1 MQVDDITHERE
12 QIARCRSLWAAKVMM
27 MIRAAA
33 GSGIQ
38 HDEQAAPRRAR
49 DWFERRGRDY
59 VWTCLA
65 AGIDPDALHEA
76 YLREGP
82 KAMAK
87 RLGQLETSATRRRGK
102 AA

>member
-1 MQVDDITHERE
+1 MQVDDATHDRE

-33 GSGIQ
+33 GPWVTYG
-38 HDEQAAPRRAR
+38 HEYTRAR
-49 DWFERRGRDY
+49 QWFERRGRDY

-76 YLREGP
+76 YLRDGP
-82 KAMAK
+82 EAMRARMVK
-87 RLGQLETSATRRRGK
+87 DEQRVRRGK
-102 AA
+102 KA

>member
-1 MQVDDITHERE
+1 MQTDDVIHDRE

-33 GSGIQ
+33 GPWVTYG
-38 HDEQAAPRRAR
+38 HEYTRAR
-49 DWFERRGRDY
+49 QWFERRGRDY

-76 YLREGP
+76 YMRDGP
-82 KAMAK
+82 KAMVK

-102 AA
+102 QA

>member
-1 MQVDDITHERE
+1 MTDILTDRE
-12 QIARCRSLWAAKVMM
+12 QIARCRSLWAAKIMM

-33 GSGIQ
+33 GRGIQ
-38 HDEQAAPRRAR
+38 HDEKSVPRRAR
-49 DWFERRGRDY
+49 DWFERKGRDF
-59 VWTCLA
+59 VWTCHA

-76 YLREGP
+76 YMREGP